1 MYTHSDRSA
10 PVWQVFGLRL
20 TGVFP
25 LSNTNPVRFRLTAA
39 TVIQNAL
46 IQMKLNLCQ
55 GIFDTDSNFT
65 SRTTDRE
72 APADVYSAQ
81 GDAPPT
87 LRNRLPGPT
96 LG

>member
-46 IQMKLNLCQ
+46 VQAEVTLAV
-55 GIFDTDSNFT
+55 DTVSNFT

-87 LRNRLPGPT
+87 LRNRLPGST

>member
-46 IQMKLNLCQ
+46 VQTEVTLAVE
-55 GIFDTDSNFT
+55 TVSNFT
-65 SRTTDRE
+65 GRTTDRE